1 MLSGIIFD
9 LDGVVVDSH
18 AAHLQAWKGFFQSVG
33 REVPAEDLAF
43 VIEGRRREDILR
55 HFLGKLSQERIE
67 EYGARKEALFRDYAQ
82 EVKTIPGVLEFLE
95 LSQDAGLQVALASS
109 ASRARVEYMLKD
121 RGLDRRFRVV
131 VSGDDVSAGK
141 PDPEVF
147 RLAADGLGLPTDELL
162 VCEDAVCGVEAAKA
176 AGMKCLAIA
185 ANGRGALLKEAGAD
199 AVVPDFTFANLADLH
214 SLFATQPQKP
224 ALQ

>member
-18 AAHLQAWKGFFQSVG
+18 AAHLQAWKGFFESIG
-33 REVPAEDLAF
+33 REVSDEDLAF
-43 VIEGRRREDILR
+43 VIEGRRREEILR
-55 HFLGKLSQERIE
+55 HFLGKLSQEQLLD
-67 EYGARKEALFRDYAQ
+67 YGARKEALFRSYSR
-82 EVKTIPGVLEFLE
+82 EVKTIPGVLEFLD
-95 LSQDAGLQVALASS
+95 LSQETGLQVALASS
-109 ASRARVEYMLKD
+109 ASRTRAEYMLRD
-121 RGLDRRFRVV
+121 HGLDSRFRVV
-131 VSGDDVSAGK
+131 VSSDDVSAGK

-147 RLAADGLGLPTDELL
+147 RLAADGLGLRPDELL

-185 ANGRGALLKEAGAD
+185 ANGRRALLKEAGAD
-199 AVVPDFTFANLADLH
+199 AVVPDFTFASLADLQ
-214 SLFATQPQKP
+214 SLFASEPQKT